1 MLRRPRGTDTTDYFG
16 EFLEERPGLW
26 PEREAGGEAV
36 DPFTEF
42 GTEIEPGADR
52 WLDAARGREGRPPK
66 IHNYRHMLAVASVIL
81 SLFTPAG
88 VISTVIVGRELRV
101 SPMEMWHALPPLP
114 SRRFAASVDRLIGIP
129 AIGDLPTPPRRPAES
144 DTNGESSPASRNR
157 PQSSPAWPGAT
168 SAALAGPLPLTTA
181 LLAASTAPEAGLE
194 TSPPPA
200 KSNPPPAIAT
210 APVAPSA
217 APVSPPAAPTPA
229 ATSPAPAESVGVR
242 AALDRYREA
251 FSNLDAGSAK
261 SVWPAVDEK
270 TLVRAFSQMSSQ
282 EFVFD
287 ACRVDVSG
295 PRATASCQGRAQYV
309 PKVGSRSARIEPRS
323 WTFTLRRAETHWT
336 IESVDSR

>member
-1 MLRRPRGTDTTDYFG
+1 MSRRPRVTDATDYFG
-16 EFLEERPGLW
+16 EFLEEHPGLW
-26 PEREAGGEAV
+26 PDREAGGETV
-36 DPFTEF
+36 DSFSEF
-42 GTEIEPGADR
+42 GTEIDPAADR
-52 WLDAARGREGRPPK
+52 WLRVARGREPRPPK
-66 IHNYRHMLAVASVIL
+66 VHDYRHMLAVASVVL

-101 SPMEMWHALPPLP
+101 SPMEMWHVLPPLP
-114 SRRFAASVDRLIGIP
+114 SSRFAASVDRLIGIP

-157 PQSSPAWPGAT
+157 PPAWPGAAF
-168 SAALAGPLPLTTA
+168 AAPAGPLPLTTA
-181 LLAASTAPEAGLE
+181 LLAASNAAEAGRE
-194 TSPPPA
+194 TSPPA
-200 KSNPPPAIAT
+200 KTNPPPAIAT

-229 ATSPAPAESVGVR
+229 APSPAPAESVGVR

-282 EFVFD
+282 AFVFD

-295 PRATASCQGRAQYV
+295 LRATASCQGRAQYV